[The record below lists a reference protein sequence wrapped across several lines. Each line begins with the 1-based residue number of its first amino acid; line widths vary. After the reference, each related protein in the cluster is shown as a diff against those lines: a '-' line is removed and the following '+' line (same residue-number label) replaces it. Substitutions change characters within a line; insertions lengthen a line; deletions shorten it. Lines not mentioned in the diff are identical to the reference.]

1 MTKHHHDYHSSNNG
15 KCYSVNEVEI
25 SRSLW
30 SSFLLSL
37 ILELRGTSQLTLM
50 VPPPHLK
57 VGGLLT
63 SRGAGGDGVRTSVP
77 RKLSDFVFGEEAVF
91 DLLCSEAARLLGDI

>member
-91 DLLCSEAARLLGDI
+91 DLLCSEAARLLGNI

>member
-1 MTKHHHDYHSSNNG
+1 MKWET
-15 KCYSVNEVEI
+15 

-37 ILELRGTSQLTLM
+37 ILELHGISQLTLM

-57 VGGLLT
+57 VVGLLT
-63 SRGAGGDGVRTSVP
+63 SRDVSGDEVQTSVP
-77 RKLSDFVFGEEAVF
+77 RRLSGFVFGEEAVF
-91 DLLCSEAARLLGDI
+91 DLLCSEDARLVGNI